1 MERWDGTTNRIT
13 VLHDAFGNRPGLIK
27 DWGFAALV
35 EFEGRR
41 ILFDTGNDS
50 STLAANADA
59 LGVDLRAIDLVV
71 VSHRHGDH
79 TSGLGHLLHIN
90 PDVPVYAPA
99 ELYGVFGSRLPG
111 HFYPR
116 RPSLPRSMQYY
127 DGEPPDVIHHG
138 TPWPGARFSWV
149 EELTPLGSNAWLI
162 PVVSEVPGTRE
173 LREITLALSTSQGLV
188 LVVGCSH
195 PGIERILEA
204 AAAIDDRVYC
214 IVGGLHLV
222 LADEPEVRRVA
233 HALRDNWHVQTIA
246 PGHCTGEPAF
256 LTLSEAFGDRYLYA
270 GLGESV
276 PVPRAAAM

>member
-1 MERWDGTTNRIT
+1 MEPRGGTANRIT
-13 VLHDAFGNRPGLIK
+13 VLHDAFGSRPGLIK

-35 EFEGRR
+35 EFEGQR

-50 STLAANADA
+50 RTFAANTGA
-59 LGVDLRAIDLVV
+59 LGVDLRTIDLVV

-79 TSGLGHLLHIN
+79 TSGLDHLLHVN

-99 ELYGVFGSRLPG
+99 ELYGVFGSSLPG

-127 DGEPPDVIHHG
+127 DGEPPDVIRHG
-138 TPWPGARFSWV
+138 TPWPGARFTWI
-149 EELTPLGSNAWLI
+149 EESTPLGSGAWLI
-162 PVVSEVPGTRE
+162 PVVSEVAGTRE
-173 LREITLALSTSQGLV
+173 LREISLALLTSQGLV

-204 AAAIDDRVYC
+204 AAAIDDRVHC
-214 IVGGLHLV
+214 IAGGLHLV
-222 LADEPEVRRVA
+222 LAEEPEVRRVA
-233 HALRDNWHVQTIA
+233 QALRDEWQVQTVA

-256 LTLSEAFGDRYLYA
+256 LALSEAFGNRYLYA
-270 GLGESV
+270 GLGDSV
-276 PVPRAAAM
+276 PVP